1 MLASVFDRQSFAGC
15 QRAHAFERRARRGRA
30 PERDRFVDAAHVEP
44 SLDSRVT
51 QKRFDLRCERE
62 FVAGDRD
69 VQRTDAESVACEK
82 EMSLRAIPHRERE
95 LSVQSIEE
103 RRAALLVEMDQEL
116 PVRSAGEL
124 VAVRLELGA
133 ELAPIE
139 DLAVEDRA
147 HGAVLVPERLLA
159 VIEV

>member
-1 MLASVFDRQSFAGC
+1 M
-15 QRAHAFERRARRGRA
+15 
-30 PERDRFVDAAHVEP
+30 
-44 SLDSRVT
+44 T

-62 FVAGDRD
+62 FVASDRD

-82 EMSLRAIPHRERE
+82 ETSLRAIPHRERE

-116 PVRSAGEL
+116 AVRPAGEL

-147 HGAVLVPERLLA
+147 HGAVLVAERLLA